1 MVNNNA
7 DASTA
12 PFVKH
17 LAGSNR
23 NVSGVRVAVVGA
35 GPAGLYAV
43 ESLLESAPDF
53 CIDVFDRLPTPYGL
67 VRYGVAPDNQKM
79 KSVTRVLRNSFNNES
94 LVRFIGNVCFG
105 VDVRRT
111 DLLKFYDAVI
121 YATGAP
127 AERRLGIPG
136 EDLPGSYGAKE
147 FVEWYNGHPDV
158 AHHNFLLD
166 KRHVAVIGAGNVALD
181 VARMLIRSPEEVA
194 STDVPDRVLAAF
206 RNSQITDVHLIARR
220 GPAQA
225 KFTPVEL
232 RGLGG
237 LLNADIVVRP
247 EEMLLN
253 DSDEIRIGA
262 NRELRTNIAI
272 LREWVGA
279 PLRGKARRLHIRFL
293 RSPVRILG
301 EKHVE
306 GIMLEGN
313 EQLADGHL
321 RETGN
326 FETLKVDMVFRAVGY
341 RPLRLPD
348 VPFDEA
354 KSVIPNSQG
363 RVLNE
368 NGQLTEKE
376 YVTGWAKRG
385 PSGTIGTNRSDSSET
400 VCTLLTDIA
409 GREVCN
415 GSGPEQILTFLDNR
429 RVNYT
434 NWMNWLRLDDYETQL
449 GSKQGRPRVKIPDL
463 RSMLEFSR
471 SSNTSDFADDD

>member
-1 MVNNNA
+1 LIVNSNT

-12 PFVKH
+12 PFVRH
-17 LAGSNR
+17 LAGSHR
-23 NVSGVRVAVVGA
+23 NASSVRVAVVGA

-43 ESLLESAPDF
+43 ESLLEAAPDF

-79 KSVTRVLRNSFNNES
+79 KSVTRVLRNSFNNEA

-105 VDVRRT
+105 VDVRRA

-147 FVEWYNGHPDV
+147 FIEWYNGHPDA

-166 KRHVAVIGAGNVALD
+166 KQHAAVIGAGNVALD
-181 VARMLIRSPEEVA
+181 VARMLVRGSEEIA

-206 RNSQITDVHLIARR
+206 RNNQITDVHLIARR

-232 RGLGG
+232 RGLGD
-237 LLNADIVVRP
+237 LLNADIIVRP
-247 EEMLLN
+247 EEMLLSDN
-253 DSDEIRIGA
+253 DEIRIGA
-262 NRELRTNIAI
+262 NRELRTNIAR
-272 LREWVGA
+272 LREWA
-279 PLRGKARRLHIRFL
+279 ETPLQGKERRLHIRFL

-313 EQLADGHL
+313 EQFPDGHL
-321 RETGN
+321 RGTGN
-326 FETLKVDMVFRAVGY
+326 FETLKVDMIFRAVGY
-341 RPLRLPD
+341 RSLQLPD
-348 VPFDEA
+348 VPFDEV
-354 KSVIPNSQG
+354 KSIIPNNQG

-368 NGQLTEKE
+368 NGQVTDKE

-385 PSGTIGTNRSDSSET
+385 PSGTIGTNRSDSAET
-400 VCTLLTDIA
+400 VCALLADIA
-409 GREVCN
+409 ARKVCN
-415 GSGPEQILTFLDNR
+415 GSDPEQILIFLDNR
-429 RVNYT
+429 RVNHT

-449 GSKQGRPRVKIPDL
+449 GRKQGRPRVKIPDL
-463 RSMLEFSR
+463 RSMLELSR
-471 SSNTSDFADDD
+471 NS

>member
-1 MVNNNA
+1 VNTNT
-7 DASTA
+7 DASPA
-12 PFVKH
+12 PFIGRP
-17 LAGSNR
+17 AGSNR
-23 NVSGVRVAVVGA
+23 NANSVRIAVIGA

-43 ESLLESAPDF
+43 ESLLEAAPDF
-53 CIDVFDRLPTPYGL
+53 CIDVFDRFPTPYGL

-79 KSVTRVLRNSFNNES
+79 KSVTRVLCNSFNNEAR
-94 LVRFIGNVCFG
+94 VRFIGNVCFG
-105 VDVRRT
+105 VDVGRA
-111 DLLKFYDAVI
+111 DLLKLYDAVI
-121 YATGAP
+121 YATGAQ

-147 FVEWYNGHPDV
+147 FVEWYNGHPDA

-166 KRHVAVIGAGNVALD
+166 KQHAAVIGAGNVALD
-181 VARMLIRSPEEVA
+181 IARMLVRGSEEIA

-206 RNSQITDVHLIARR
+206 RNNQITDVHLIARR

-247 EEMLLN
+247 EEMLLS

-262 NRELRTNIAI
+262 NRELRTNITM
-272 LREWVGA
+272 LRKWAET
-279 PLRGKARRLHIRFL
+279 PLQGKERRLHIRFL
-293 RSPVRILG
+293 RSPARILG

-313 EQLADGHL
+313 EQLPDEYL
-321 RETGN
+321 RGTGN
-326 FETLKVDMVFRAVGY
+326 FETLKVDMIFRAVGY
-341 RPLRLPD
+341 RSLRLPD
-348 VPFDEA
+348 VPFDEM
-354 KSVIPNSQG
+354 KSIIPNNQG

-368 NGQLTEKE
+368 NGQVTDKE

-385 PSGTIGTNRSDSSET
+385 PSGTIGTNRSDSAET
-400 VCTLLTDIA
+400 VCTLLADIA
-409 GREVCN
+409 ARKVCN
-415 GSGPEQILTFLDNR
+415 SSDPERILIFLDSR

-449 GSKQGRPRVKIPDL
+449 GRKQGRPRVKIPDL
-463 RSMLEFSR
+463 CSMLEL
-471 SSNTSDFADDD
+471 SSNS

>member
-1 MVNNNA
+1 MNSST

-12 PFVKH
+12 PLAKH
-17 LAGSNR
+17 LAEANR
-23 NVSGVRVAVVGA
+23 NTSSVRVAVVGA

-79 KSVTRVLRNSFNNES
+79 KSVTRVLRNSFNNKA

-105 VDVRRT
+105 VDVRRA
-111 DLLKFYDAVI
+111 DLLRLYDAVI

-127 AERRLGIPG
+127 AERRLGVPG
-136 EDLPGSYGAKE
+136 EDLPGSDGAKE
-147 FVEWYNGHPDV
+147 FVEWYNGHPDA

-166 KRHVAVIGAGNVALD
+166 KQHVAVIGAGNVALD
-181 VARMLIRSPEEVA
+181 VARMLIRSPEEIA

-206 RNSQITDVHLIARR
+206 RDSQITDVHLIARR

-232 RGLGG
+232 RGLGS
-237 LLNADIVVRP
+237 LFNADVVVRP
-247 EEMLLN
+247 EEMLVS

-262 NRELRTNIAI
+262 NRELRTNIVM
-272 LREWVGA
+272 LREWTGA
-279 PLRGKARRLHIRFL
+279 PLQGKARRLHIRFL
-293 RSPVRILG
+293 RSPVCILG
-301 EKHVE
+301 EKRVE
-306 GIMLEGN
+306 GIVLEGN

-321 RETGN
+321 RGTGN
-326 FETLKVDMVFRAVGY
+326 FETLKVDMIFRAVGY

-354 KSVIPNSQG
+354 KSIIPNHQG
-363 RVLNE
+363 RMLNE
-368 NGQLTEKE
+368 NGQLTDKE

-385 PSGTIGTNRSDSSET
+385 PSGTIGTNRSDSAET
-400 VCTLLTDIA
+400 VCTLLADVA
-409 GREVCN
+409 ARKLCN
-415 GSGPEQILTFLDNR
+415 RSNSEQILMLLDDR
-429 RVNYT
+429 RVDYT
-434 NWMNWLRLDDYETQL
+434 SWMDWLRLDDYETEL
-449 GSKQGRPRVKIPDL
+449 GRKQGRPRVKIPDL
-463 RSMLEFSR
+463 RSMLEISR
-471 SSNTSDFADDD
+471 KSSE

>member
-1 MVNNNA
+1 MNSNT

-12 PFVKH
+12 PFVRR
-17 LAGSNR
+17 LAGSHR
-23 NVSGVRVAVVGA
+23 NASRVRVAVVGA

-43 ESLLESAPDF
+43 ESLLEAAPV

-79 KSVTRVLRNSFNNES
+79 KSVTRVLRNSFNNEE

-105 VDVRRT
+105 VDVRRA

-147 FVEWYNGHPDV
+147 FIEWYNGHPDA

-166 KRHVAVIGAGNVALD
+166 KQHAAVIGAGNVALD
-181 VARMLIRSPEEVA
+181 VARMLVRGSEEIA

-206 RNSQITDVHLIARR
+206 RTSQITDVHLIARR

-232 RGLGG
+232 RGLGD
-237 LLNADIVVRP
+237 LLNADIIVRP
-247 EEMLLN
+247 EEMLLS

-262 NRELRTNIAI
+262 NRELRTNIAR
-272 LREWVGA
+272 LQEWA
-279 PLRGKARRLHIRFL
+279 ETPLQGKERRLHIRFL

-301 EKHVE
+301 QKHVE
-306 GIMLEGN
+306 GIILESN
-313 EQLADGHL
+313 EQFPDGQL
-321 RETGN
+321 RKTKT
-326 FETLKVDMVFRAVGY
+326 FDTLKVDMIFRAVGY
-341 RPLRLPD
+341 RSFKLPD
-348 VPFDEA
+348 LPFDEA
-354 KSVIPNSQG
+354 KSVIPNNQG

-368 NGQLTEKE
+368 NGQVTDKE

-385 PSGTIGTNRSDSSET
+385 PSGTIGTNRSDSAET
-400 VCTLLTDIA
+400 VCALLADIA
-409 GREVCN
+409 ARKVCN
-415 GSGPEQILTFLDNR
+415 GSDPEQILSLLKNR

-434 NWMNWLRLDDYETQL
+434 DWMNWLRLDDYETQL

-463 RSMLEFSR
+463 RSMLELSR
-471 SSNTSDFADDD
+471 NS

>member
-1 MVNNNA
+1 VNTNT
-7 DASTA
+7 DASPA
-12 PFVKH
+12 PFIGRP
-17 LAGSNR
+17 AGSNR
-23 NVSGVRVAVVGA
+23 NANSVRIAVIGA

-43 ESLLESAPDF
+43 ESLLEAAPDF
-53 CIDVFDRLPTPYGL
+53 CIDVFDRFPTPYGL

-79 KSVTRVLRNSFNNES
+79 KSVTRVLCKSFSNKT

-105 VDVRRT
+105 VDVRRA
-111 DLLKFYDAVI
+111 DLLKFYDAII
-121 YATGAP
+121 YATGAQ

-147 FVEWYNGHPDV
+147 FVEWYNGHPDA

-166 KRHVAVIGAGNVALD
+166 KQHAAVIGAGNVALD
-181 VARMLIRSPEEVA
+181 IARMLVRGSEEIA

-206 RNSQITDVHLIARR
+206 RNNQITDVHLIARR

-247 EEMLLN
+247 EEMLLS

-262 NRELRTNIAI
+262 NRELRTNITM
-272 LREWVGA
+272 LRKWAET
-279 PLRGKARRLHIRFL
+279 PLQGKERRLHIRFL
-293 RSPVRILG
+293 RSPARILG

-313 EQLADGHL
+313 EQLPDEYL
-321 RETGN
+321 RGTGN
-326 FETLKVDMVFRAVGY
+326 FETLKVDMIFRAVGY
-341 RPLRLPD
+341 RSLRLPD
-348 VPFDEA
+348 VPFDEM
-354 KSVIPNSQG
+354 KSIIPNNQG

-368 NGQLTEKE
+368 NGQVTDKE

-385 PSGTIGTNRSDSSET
+385 PSGTIGTNRSDSAET
-400 VCTLLTDIA
+400 VCTLLADIA
-409 GREVCN
+409 ARKMCN
-415 GSGPEQILTFLDNR
+415 CSDPERILMFLDSR

-463 RSMLEFSR
+463 CSMLELSR
-471 SSNTSDFADDD
+471 NS

>member
-23 NVSGVRVAVVGA
+23 NVSEVRVAVVGA

-79 KSVTRVLRNSFNNES
+79 KSVTRVLRNSFNNET

-105 VDVRRT
+105 VDVRRA
-111 DLLKFYDAVI
+111 DLLRLYDAVI

-136 EDLPGSYGAKE
+136 EDLSGSYGAKE

-206 RNSQITDVHLIARR
+206 RNRDR
-220 GPAQA
+220 
-225 KFTPVEL
+225 
-232 RGLGG
+232 
-237 LLNADIVVRP
+237 
-247 EEMLLN
+247 
-253 DSDEIRIGA
+253 
-262 NRELRTNIAI
+262 
-272 LREWVGA
+272 
-279 PLRGKARRLHIRFL
+279 
-293 RSPVRILG
+293 
-301 EKHVE
+301 
-306 GIMLEGN
+306 
-313 EQLADGHL
+313 
-321 RETGN
+321 
-326 FETLKVDMVFRAVGY
+326 
-341 RPLRLPD
+341 
-348 VPFDEA
+348 
-354 KSVIPNSQG
+354 KSV
-363 RVLNE
+363 V
-368 NGQLTEKE
+368 
-376 YVTGWAKRG
+376 
-385 PSGTIGTNRSDSSET
+385 
-400 VCTLLTDIA
+400 
-409 GREVCN
+409 
-415 GSGPEQILTFLDNR
+415 
-429 RVNYT
+429 
-434 NWMNWLRLDDYETQL
+434 
-449 GSKQGRPRVKIPDL
+449 
-463 RSMLEFSR
+463 
-471 SSNTSDFADDD
+471 

>member
-1 MVNNNA
+1 MNSNA
-7 DASTA
+7 DASPTPSIGRPA
-12 PFVKH
+12 E
-17 LAGSNR
+17 SNR
-23 NVSGVRVAVVGA
+23 NANGVRVAVVGA

-43 ESLLESAPDF
+43 ESLLESAPDL

-79 KSVTRVLRNSFNNES
+79 KSVTRVLRNSFNNEAR
-94 LVRFIGNVCFG
+94 VRFIGNVCFG
-105 VDVRRT
+105 LDVRRA
-111 DLLKFYDAVI
+111 DLLRLYDAVI

-127 AERRLGIPG
+127 AERRLGILG

-147 FVEWYNGHPDV
+147 FVEWYNGHPDI

-166 KRHVAVIGAGNVALD
+166 KQHAAVIGAGNVALD
-181 VARMLIRSPEEVA
+181 IARMLVRSPEEIA
-194 STDVPDRVLAAF
+194 TTDVPDRVLAAF
-206 RNSQITDVHLIARR
+206 RNSRITDVHLIARR

-232 RGLGG
+232 RGLGS
-237 LLNADIVVRP
+237 LLNTDIVVRP
-247 EEMLLN
+247 KEMLLS
-253 DSDEIRIGA
+253 DSDEIYIRA
-262 NRELRTNIAI
+262 NRELRTNIAM
-272 LREWVGA
+272 LREWA
-279 PLRGKARRLHIRFL
+279 ETPLQGKARRLHIRFL

-306 GIMLEGN
+306 GIMLEDN
-313 EQLADGHL
+313 EQLVDGHL
-321 RETGN
+321 CGTGN
-326 FETLKVDMVFRAVGY
+326 FETLEVDMIFRAVGY

-354 KSVIPNSQG
+354 KSIIPNDRG

-368 NGQLTEKE
+368 DGQLTDKE
-376 YVTGWAKRG
+376 YVTGWTKRG
-385 PSGTIGTNRSDSSET
+385 PSGTIGTNRSDSAET

-409 GREVCN
+409 ARKVRN
-415 GSGPEQILTFLDNR
+415 GSDPEQILITLDNR

-463 RSMLEFSR
+463 RSMLELSR
-471 SSNTSDFADDD
+471 NS

>member
-1 MVNNNA
+1 MNSTT

-12 PFVKH
+12 ALVRRP
-17 LAGSNR
+17 AGSNR
-23 NVSGVRVAVVGA
+23 NASSVRVAVVGA

-43 ESLLESAPDF
+43 EALLEAEPDF

-79 KSVTRVLRNSFNNES
+79 KSVIRVLRNSFNNEA

-105 VDVRRT
+105 VDVRRA
-111 DLLKFYDAVI
+111 DLLRLYDAVI

-127 AERRLGIPG
+127 AERRLGVPG

-147 FVEWYNGHPDV
+147 FVEWYNGHPDA

-166 KRHVAVIGAGNVALD
+166 KQHAAVIGAGNVALD
-181 VARMLIRSPEEVA
+181 VARMLVRGSEEIA
-194 STDVPDRVLAAF
+194 STDVPDRVLTAF
-206 RNSQITDVHLIARR
+206 RNNQITDVHLIARR

-232 RGLGG
+232 RGLGD
-237 LLNADIVVRP
+237 LLNTDIVVRP
-247 EEMLLN
+247 EEIQLS

-262 NRELRTNIAI
+262 NRELRTNIAR
-272 LREWVGA
+272 LREWVET
-279 PLRGKARRLHIRFL
+279 PLQGKERRLHIRFL

-301 EKHVE
+301 EKYVE

-313 EQLADGHL
+313 EQLPDGHL
-321 RETGN
+321 RGTGN
-326 FETLKVDMVFRAVGY
+326 FETLKLDMIFRAVGY

-354 KSVIPNSQG
+354 KSIIPNYQG
-363 RVLNE
+363 RVLDE
-368 NGQLTEKE
+368 NGQFTDKE

-385 PSGTIGTNRSDSSET
+385 PSGTIGTNRSDSAET
-400 VCTLLTDIA
+400 VRTLLADIA
-409 GREVCN
+409 ARKAYN
-415 GSGPEQILTFLDNR
+415 GSDPEQILIFLDNR
-429 RVNYT
+429 RVYYT
-434 NWMNWLRLDDYETQL
+434 SWMDWLRLDDYETEL
-449 GSKQGRPRVKIPDL
+449 GRKQGRPRVKIPDL
-463 RSMLEFSR
+463 HSMLEISR
-471 SSNTSDFADDD
+471 KSSE